1 MTAPAEMWQLYE
13 FRGHR
18 VRVVQQWRDP
28 FGVAHVRIETVA
40 DEGAIAE
47 GMPED
52 VFMKDAVRIPE

>member
-13 FRGHR
+13 FRGYR
-18 VRVVQQWRDP
+18 VRVIQQWRDP
-28 FGVAHVRIETVA
+28 FGVSHVRIETA
-40 DEGAIAE
+40 SDEGVIAE